1 MFELG
6 TSRRIVSLVLLV
18 VAAICL
24 KKIIHFGP
32 TIEQV
37 SDHKMKY
44 PEVAT
49 FDLDYTVWPCYCDS
63 HISPPLKPIRS
74 SNGEVRTVVD
84 ASGYQVTIY
93 PDIYRILADL
103 KQNDVKL
110 ISASRTWA
118 PDVAQQMLKT
128 FKMSYNGSIIPL
140 SEVFDISEWGERSK
154 VGHIRD
160 SLKII
165 YGDTNLD
172 KRDICLFDDEGRN
185 KEVERYGIKFVYVK
199 DPERG
204 ATWKLYQDYLKN
216 NK

>member
-1 MFELG
+1 MFEHG
-6 TSRRIVSLVLLV
+6 TCRRIVSLILIVIW
-18 VAAICL
+18 AIWL
-24 KKIIHFGP
+24 KKSKVFILNID
-32 TIEQV
+32 QM

-44 PEVAT
+44 PDVAT

-63 HISPPLKPIRS
+63 HINPPLKPIRS

-84 ASGYQVTIY
+84 ASGYEVTIY
-93 PDIYRILADL
+93 PDIYKILSDL

-118 PDVAQQMLKT
+118 PDIAKQMLKT
-128 FKMSYNGSIIPL
+128 FKMSYNGSIVPL
-140 SEVFDISEWGERSK
+140 TEIFDVSEWGERSK

-160 SLKII
+160 SFKII

-216 NK
+216 K